1 MTTKGTVNSDVIIY
15 NDLVQTAYLER
26 IQDNIDVFGG
36 SSNGAIS
43 IRNELIEGD
52 FRKQAFYQFEGSVS
66 YRDVNSDDP
75 VSASKIGAEEM
86 VSVKC
91 PWKFGPFKTTKEAF
105 KRRMRSPE
113 EFSMVVGL
121 KMADAT
127 MAYWI
132 QAALTSL
139 NAAIPDTMRVS
150 GSVNTSGK
158 KIFTRGLRKM
168 GDKFERIAL
177 LAMHSATFFDVVDEA
192 IDNKIF
198 NEADVVIYGGQ
209 PGSMGKPILVTDK
222 CASDK
227 IFGLQPGAVSVV
239 ESQAPETVQYD
250 ILSEEN
256 ISIGYRAEGAFNMEL
271 LGYSWEPEAGGS
283 NPNLTALGTPAN
295 WDKYASSN
303 KATAG
308 FVIDLTAS
316 S

>member
-1 MTTKGTVNSDVIIY
+1 MTIGGTVNTDVIIY

-52 FRKQAFYQFEGSVS
+52 FRKQAFYQFDGSVS
-66 YRDVNSDDP
+66 HRDVNSDSP
-75 VSASKIGAEEM
+75 VDAYKIGAEEM

-113 EFSMVVGL
+113 EFSLVVGM

-127 MAYWI
+127 MSYWI
-132 QAALTSL
+132 EAALASL
-139 NAAIPDTMRVS
+139 DAAIDGDMRVD
-150 GSVNTSGK
+150 GSVKASGK
-158 KIFTRGLRKM
+158 KIFTKGLRKM

-177 LAMHSATFFDVVDEA
+177 LAMHSTTFFDVVDEA

-198 NEADVVIYGGQ
+198 NEADIVIYGGQ
-209 PGSMGKPILVTDK
+209 PGTMGKPILVTDK
-222 CASDK
+222 CATDK
-227 IFGLQPGAVSVV
+227 IFGLQPGAVSIV

-271 LGYSWEPEAGGS
+271 LGYSWEPIGGGN
-283 NPNLTALGTPAN
+283 NPNLTNLGTADN
-295 WDKYASSN
+295 WEKYASSD

>member
-1 MTTKGTVNSDVIIY
+1 MPTDGTVNSDVIIY
-15 NDLVQTAYLER
+15 NELVQTAYLER

-52 FRKQAFYQFEGSVS
+52 FRKQAFYNVEGSVS
-66 YRDVNSDDP
+66 HRDVNSDSLVD
-75 VSASKIGAEEM
+75 VSKIGAEEM

-113 EFSMVVGL
+113 EFSLVVGM
-121 KMADAT
+121 KMADET
-127 MAYWI
+127 MSYWI
-132 QAALTSL
+132 QAALVSL
-139 NAAIPDTMRVS
+139 DAAIDVDMRVS
-150 GSVNTSGK
+150 DSVKTSGK
-158 KIFTRGLRKM
+158 KIFTKGLRKM

-177 LAMHSATFFDVVDEA
+177 LAMHSTTFFDVVDEA

-198 NEADVVIYGGQ
+198 NEADIVIYGGQ
-209 PGSMGKPILVTDK
+209 PGTMGKPILVTDK

-239 ESQAPETVQYD
+239 ESQAPETIQYP
-250 ILSEEN
+250 INNEEN

-271 LGYSWEPEAGGS
+271 LGYSWDPEAGGS
-283 NPNLTALGTPAN
+283 NPSLANLGNAKN
-295 WDKYASSN
+295 WDKYASSY

-308 FVIDLTAS
+308 FVIDLKTS

>member
-1 MTTKGTVNSDVIIY
+1 MAAKGTVNEDVIIY
-15 NDLVQTAYLER
+15 NELVQTAYLER

-52 FRKQAFYQFEGSVS
+52 FRKQAFYQFDGSVS
-66 YRDVNSDDP
+66 HRDVNSDST
-75 VSASKIGAEEM
+75 VGVSKIGAEEM

-113 EFSMVVGL
+113 EFSLVVGL

-127 MAYWI
+127 MSYWI
-132 QAALTSL
+132 EAALNSL
-139 NAAIPDTMRVS
+139 NAAIQDDMRVS
-150 GSVNTSGK
+150 GSVKESGK
-158 KIFTRGLRKM
+158 KIFTKGLRTM

-177 LAMHSATFFDVVDEA
+177 LAMHSTTFFDVVDEA

-198 NEADVVIYGGQ
+198 NEADIVIYGGQ
-209 PGSMGKPILVTDK
+209 PGTMGKPILVTDK
-222 CASDK
+222 CAADK

-239 ESQAPETVQYD
+239 ESQAPETIQYP
-250 ILSEEN
+250 INNEEN

-271 LGYSWEPEAGGS
+271 LGYSWDPDVGNN
-283 NPNLTALGTPAN
+283 NPNLDNLGNADN
-295 WDKYASSN
+295 WEKYASSD

-308 FVIDLTAS
+308 FVIDLKTS

>member
-1 MTTKGTVNSDVIIY
+1 MNIKGTVNSDVIIY

-52 FRKQAFYQFEGSVS
+52 FRKQAFYKIEGSVS
-66 YRDVNSDDP
+66 HRDVNSDSTVD
-75 VSASKIGAEEM
+75 ASKIGAEEM

-113 EFSMVVGL
+113 EFSLVVGL

-127 MAYWI
+127 MSYWI
-132 QAALTSL
+132 QAALASL
-139 NAAIPDTMRVS
+139 NAAIPAAMRVS
-150 GSVNTSGK
+150 GSVANGK

-198 NEADVVIYGGQ
+198 NEADIVIYGGQ
-209 PGSMGKPILVTDK
+209 PGTMGKPILVTDK
-222 CASDK
+222 CATDK
-227 IFGLQPGAVSVV
+227 IFGLQPRAVSVV
-239 ESQAPETVQYD
+239 ESQAPETIQYP
-250 ILSEEN
+250 INNEEN

-271 LGYSWEPEAGGS
+271 LGYSWDPEAGGS
-283 NPNLTALGTPAN
+283 NPNLINLGNVNN
-295 WDKYASSN
+295 WEKYASSN

>member
-1 MTTKGTVNSDVIIY
+1 MTAKGTVNEDVIIY
-15 NDLVQTAYLER
+15 NELVQTAYLER

-52 FRKQAFYQFEGSVS
+52 FRKQAFYQFDGSVS
-66 YRDVNSDDP
+66 HRDVNSDSTVD
-75 VSASKIGAEEM
+75 ASKIGANEM

-113 EFSMVVGL
+113 EFSLVVGM

-127 MAYWI
+127 MSYWI
-132 QAALTSL
+132 EAALASL
-139 NAAIPDTMRVS
+139 NAAISGDMRVGGTVS
-150 GSVNTSGK
+150 KNGK
-158 KIFTRGLRKM
+158 KIFTKGLRTM

-177 LAMHSATFFDVVDEA
+177 LAMHSTTFFDVVDEA

-198 NEADVVIYGGQ
+198 NEADIVIYGGQ
-209 PGSMGKPILVTDK
+209 PGTMGKPILVTDK
-222 CASDK
+222 CATDK

-239 ESQAPETVQYD
+239 ESQAPETIQYP
-250 ILSEEN
+250 INNEEN

-271 LGYSWEPEAGGS
+271 LGYSWEPDTGGN
-283 NPNLTALGTPAN
+283 NPSLDNLGNAEN
-295 WDKYASSN
+295 WEKYASSD

>member
-1 MTTKGTVNSDVIIY
+1 MAAKGTVNEDVIIY
-15 NDLVQTAYLER
+15 DELVQTAYLER

-52 FRKQAFYQFEGSVS
+52 FRKQAFYQFDGSVS
-66 YRDVNSDDP
+66 HRNVNSDSTVD
-75 VSASKIGAEEM
+75 ASKIGANEM

-113 EFSMVVGL
+113 EFSLVVGM

-127 MAYWI
+127 MSYWI
-132 QAALTSL
+132 QAALDSL
-139 NAAIPDTMRVS
+139 NAAIPADMRVG
-150 GSVNTSGK
+150 GSVTTSGK
-158 KIFTRGLRKM
+158 KIFTKGLRKM

-177 LAMHSATFFDVVDEA
+177 LAMHSTTFFDVIDEA

-239 ESQAPETVQYD
+239 ESQAPETIQYP
-250 ILSEEN
+250 INNEEN

-271 LGYSWEPEAGGS
+271 LGYSWDPDVGKN
-283 NPNLTALGTPAN
+283 NPNLTNLGTAIN
-295 WDKYASSN
+295 WEKYASSD

>member
-1 MTTKGTVNSDVIIY
+1 MTAKGTVNSDVIIY

-52 FRKQAFYQFEGSVS
+52 FRKQAFYKFEGSVS
-66 YRDVNSDDP
+66 HRNVNSDSTVD
-75 VSASKIGAEEM
+75 ASKIGAEEM

-113 EFSMVVGL
+113 EFSLVVGM
-121 KMADAT
+121 KMADEI
-127 MAYWI
+127 MSYWI
-132 QAALTSL
+132 QAALASL
-139 NAAIPDTMRVS
+139 DAAISGDMRVG
-150 GSVNTSGK
+150 GSVKTSGK
-158 KIFTRGLRKM
+158 KIFTKGLRTM

-192 IDNKIF
+192 INDKIF
-198 NEADVVIYGGQ
+198 NEADIVIYGGQ

-222 CASDK
+222 CATDK

-239 ESQAPETVQYD
+239 ESQAPETIQYP
-250 ILSEEN
+250 INNEEN

-271 LGYSWEPEAGGS
+271 LGYSWEPTAGGN
-283 NPNLTALGTPAN
+283 NPNLTNLENADN
-295 WDKYASSN
+295 WEKYASSD

>member
-1 MTTKGTVNSDVIIY
+1 MAAKGTVNEDVIIY
-15 NDLVQTAYLER
+15 DELVQTAYLER

-52 FRKQAFYQFEGSVS
+52 FRKQAFYQFDGSVS
-66 YRDVNSDDP
+66 HRNVNSDSTVD
-75 VSASKIGAEEM
+75 ASKIGANEM

-113 EFSMVVGL
+113 EFSLVVGL

-127 MAYWI
+127 MSYWI
-132 QAALTSL
+132 QAALASL
-139 NAAIPDTMRVS
+139 NAAIPAAMRVS
-150 GSVNTSGK
+150 GSVTTSGK
-158 KIFTRGLRKM
+158 KIFTKGLRKM

-177 LAMHSATFFDVVDEA
+177 LAMHSTTFFDVIDEA

-239 ESQAPETVQYD
+239 ESQAPETIQYP
-250 ILSEEN
+250 INNEEN

-271 LGYSWEPEAGGS
+271 LGYSWDPVAGGK
-283 NPNLTALGTPAN
+283 NPNLTNLGTAKN
-295 WDKYASSN
+295 WEKYASSN

-308 FVIDLTAS
+308 FVIDLTPS

>member
-1 MTTKGTVNSDVIIY
+1 MADGTVNSDVIIY
-15 NDLVQTAYLER
+15 NELVQTAYLER

-52 FRKQAFYQFEGSVS
+52 FRKQAFYRFEESVS
-66 YRDVNSDDP
+66 HRDVNSDDP

-132 QAALTSL
+132 QAALASL
-139 NAAIPDTMRVS
+139 NAAIPAAMRVS
-150 GSVNTSGK
+150 GSVSTNGK
-158 KIFTRGLRKM
+158 KIFTKGLRKM

-177 LAMHSATFFDVVDEA
+177 LAMHSATFFDVVDQA

-271 LGYSWEPEAGGS
+271 LGYSWDPEAGGS
-283 NPNLTALGTPAN
+283 NPNLDNLGTAAN
-295 WDKYASSN
+295 WDKYASSD

>member
-1 MTTKGTVNSDVIIY
+1 MNIKGTVNSDVIIY

-52 FRKQAFYQFEGSVS
+52 FRKQAFYKIEGSVS
-66 YRDVNSDDP
+66 HRNVNSDSTVD
-75 VSASKIGAEEM
+75 ASKIGAEEM

-113 EFSMVVGL
+113 EFSLVVGM
-121 KMADAT
+121 KMADEI
-127 MAYWI
+127 MSYWI
-132 QAALTSL
+132 QAALASL
-139 NAAIPDTMRVS
+139 DAAIDGDMRVS
-150 GSVNTSGK
+150 DSVTKSGK
-158 KIFTRGLRKM
+158 KIFTKGLRKM

-177 LAMHSATFFDVVDEA
+177 LAMHSTTFFDVVDEA

-198 NEADVVIYGGQ
+198 NEADIVIYGGQ
-209 PGSMGKPILVTDK
+209 PGTMGKPILVTDK
-222 CASDK
+222 CATDK
-227 IFGLQPGAVSVV
+227 IFGLQPRAVSVV
-239 ESQAPETVQYD
+239 ELQAPETIQYP
-250 ILSEEN
+250 INNEEN

-271 LGYSWEPEAGGS
+271 LGYSWDPEAGGS
-283 NPNLTALGTPAN
+283 NPNLINLGNVNN
-295 WDKYASSN
+295 WEKYASSN

>member
-1 MTTKGTVNSDVIIY
+1 MPTNGTVNSDVIIY

-52 FRKQAFYQFEGSVS
+52 FRKQAFYKIEGSVS
-66 YRDVNSDDP
+66 HRNVNSDSP
-75 VSASKIGAEEM
+75 VDASKIGAEEM

-113 EFSMVVGL
+113 EFSLVVGM
-121 KMADAT
+121 KMADET
-127 MAYWI
+127 MSYWI
-132 QAALTSL
+132 QAALASL
-139 NAAIPDTMRVS
+139 DAAIDGKMRVS
-150 GSVNTSGK
+150 DSVTKSGK
-158 KIFTRGLRKM
+158 KIFTKGLRKM

-177 LAMHSATFFDVVDEA
+177 LAMHSTTFFDVVDEA
-192 IDNKIF
+192 INDKIF

-222 CASDK
+222 CAADK
-227 IFGLQPGAVSVV
+227 IFGLQPGAVSIV
-239 ESQAPETVQYD
+239 ESQAPETIQYP
-250 ILSEEN
+250 INNEEN

-271 LGYSWEPEAGGS
+271 LGYSWEPDAGVK
-283 NPNLTALGTPAN
+283 NPNLDNLGNADN
-295 WDKYASSN
+295 WEKYASSY

-308 FVIDLTAS
+308 FVIDLTTS

>member
-1 MTTKGTVNSDVIIY
+1 MNIKGTVNSDVIIY

-52 FRKQAFYQFEGSVS
+52 FRKQAFYKIEGSVS
-66 YRDVNSDDP
+66 HRNVNSDSTVD
-75 VSASKIGAEEM
+75 ASKIGAEEM

-113 EFSMVVGL
+113 EFSLVVGM
-121 KMADAT
+121 KMADEI
-127 MAYWI
+127 MSYWI
-132 QAALTSL
+132 QAALASL
-139 NAAIPDTMRVS
+139 DAAIDGDMRVS
-150 GSVNTSGK
+150 DSVTKSGK
-158 KIFTRGLRKM
+158 KIFTKGLRKM

-177 LAMHSATFFDVVDEA
+177 LAMHSTTFFDVVDEA

-198 NEADVVIYGGQ
+198 NEADIVIYGGQ
-209 PGSMGKPILVTDK
+209 PGTMGKPILVTDR
-222 CASDK
+222 CATDK

-239 ESQAPETVQYD
+239 ELQAPETIQYP
-250 ILSEEN
+250 INNEEN

-271 LGYSWEPEAGGS
+271 LGYSWDPEAGGS
-283 NPNLTALGTPAN
+283 NPNLINLGNVNN
-295 WDKYASSN
+295 WEKYASSN

>member
-1 MTTKGTVNSDVIIY
+1 MTAKGTVNSDVFIY

-43 IRNELIEGD
+43 IRNELVEGD

-66 YRDVNSDDP
+66 HRDVNSDST
-75 VSASKIGAEEM
+75 VGVSKIGAEEM

-113 EFSMVVGL
+113 EFSLVVGL

-127 MAYWI
+127 MSYWI
-132 QAALTSL
+132 EAALTSL
-139 NAAIPDTMRVS
+139 DAAIYGDMRVS
-150 GSVNTSGK
+150 DSVTKSGK
-158 KIFTRGLRKM
+158 KIFTKGLRKM

-177 LAMHSATFFDVVDEA
+177 LAMHSTTFFDVVDEA

-198 NEADVVIYGGQ
+198 NEADIVIYGGQ
-209 PGSMGKPILVTDK
+209 PGTMGKPILVTDK
-222 CASDK
+222 CATDK

-239 ESQAPETVQYD
+239 ESQAPETIQYP
-250 ILSEEN
+250 INNEEN

-271 LGYSWEPEAGGS
+271 LGYSWDPDVGKN
-283 NPNLTALGTPAN
+283 NPNLDNLGNAN
-295 WDKYASSN
+295 NWEKYASSD

-308 FVIDLTAS
+308 FVIDLTTS

>member
-1 MTTKGTVNSDVIIY
+1 MTAKGTVNEDVIIY
-15 NDLVQTAYLER
+15 DELVQTAYLER

-52 FRKQAFYQFEGSVS
+52 FRKQAFYQFDGSVS
-66 YRDVNSDDP
+66 HRDVNSDDP
-75 VSASKIGAEEM
+75 VDASKIGANDM

-113 EFSMVVGL
+113 EFSLVVGM

-127 MAYWI
+127 MSYWI
-132 QAALTSL
+132 EAALTSL
-139 NAAIPDTMRVS
+139 NAAIQDDMRVG
-150 GSVNTSGK
+150 GSVKTSGK
-158 KIFTRGLRKM
+158 KIFTKGLRTM

-177 LAMHSATFFDVVDEA
+177 LAMHSTTFFDVVDEA

-198 NEADVVIYGGQ
+198 NEADIVIYGGQ
-209 PGSMGKPILVTDK
+209 PGTMGKPILVTDK
-222 CASDK
+222 CATDK

-239 ESQAPETVQYD
+239 ESQAPETIQYP
-250 ILSEEN
+250 INNEEN

-271 LGYSWEPEAGGS
+271 LGYSWEPETGGS
-283 NPNLTALGTPAN
+283 NPSLANLGTAIN
-295 WDKYASSN
+295 WEKYASSY

-308 FVIDLTAS
+308 FVIDLTTS

>member
-1 MTTKGTVNSDVIIY
+1 MTAKGTVNEDVIIY
-15 NDLVQTAYLER
+15 NELVQTAYLER

-52 FRKQAFYQFEGSVS
+52 FRKQAFYKFDGSVS
-66 YRDVNSDDP
+66 HRDVNSDSL
-75 VSASKIGAEEM
+75 VEVSKIGAGEM

-113 EFSMVVGL
+113 EFSLVVGL

-127 MAYWI
+127 MSYWI
-132 QAALTSL
+132 EAALTSL
-139 NAAIPDTMRVS
+139 NAAIPAAMRVS
-150 GSVNTSGK
+150 GSVSTSGK
-158 KIFTRGLRKM
+158 KIFTKGLRKM

-177 LAMHSATFFDVVDEA
+177 LAMHSTTFFDVIDEA

-239 ESQAPETVQYD
+239 ESQAPETIQYP
-250 ILSEEN
+250 INNEEN

-271 LGYSWEPEAGGS
+271 LGYSWDPVAGGK
-283 NPNLTALGTPAN
+283 NPNLTNLGTAKN
-295 WDKYASSN
+295 WEKYASSN

-308 FVIDLTAS
+308 FVIDLTPS

>member
-52 FRKQAFYQFEGSVS
+52 FRKQAFYQFDGSVS
-66 YRDVNSDDP
+66 HRNVNSDSTVD
-75 VSASKIGAEEM
+75 AYKIGAEEM

-113 EFSMVVGL
+113 EFSMVVGM

-127 MAYWI
+127 MLYWI
-132 QAALTSL
+132 QAALASL
-139 NAAIPDTMRVS
+139 NAAIDDAMRVS
-150 GSVNTSGK
+150 GSVKENGK
-158 KIFTRGLRKM
+158 KIFTKGLRKM

-177 LAMHSATFFDVVDEA
+177 LAMHSSTFFDVVDEA

-198 NEADVVIYGGQ
+198 NEADIVIYGGQ

-239 ESQAPETVQYD
+239 ESQAPETIQYP
-250 ILSEEN
+250 INNEEN

-271 LGYSWEPEAGGS
+271 LGYSWEPDTGGS
-283 NPNLTALGTPAN
+283 NPDLENLGKADN
-295 WDKYASSN
+295 WEKYASSY

-308 FVIDLTAS
+308 FVIDLTTS

>member
-1 MTTKGTVNSDVIIY
+1 MADGTVNSDVIIY

-43 IRNELIEGD
+43 IRNELIEGY
-52 FRKQAFYQFEGSVS
+52 FRKQAFYQFDGSVS
-66 YRDVNSDDP
+66 HRDVNSDATVD
-75 VSASKIGAEEM
+75 VSKIGAEEM

-113 EFSMVVGL
+113 EFSMVVGM

-132 QAALTSL
+132 QAALASL
-139 NAAIPDTMRVS
+139 NAAIPAAMRVS
-150 GSVNTSGK
+150 GSVSTSGK
-158 KIFTRGLRKM
+158 KIFTKGLRTM

-177 LAMHSATFFDVVDEA
+177 LAMHSTTFFDVVDEA

-198 NEADVVIYGGQ
+198 NEADIVIYGGQ
-209 PGSMGKPILVTDK
+209 PGTMGKPILVTDK
-222 CASDK
+222 CATDK

-271 LGYSWEPEAGGS
+271 LGYSWDPVAGDK
-283 NPNLTALGTPAN
+283 NPNLTALGTAKN
-295 WDKYASSN
+295 WDKHASSY